1 MEHDSMESLPI
12 QYTDTLPAEADV
24 VVVGSGILGAATA
37 FFATKAGLRCVALE
51 KHKRICSL
59 TTPAA
64 TGAYRLQFDNPEE
77 LAMVRKSVDF
87 FSNFSEAA
95 GLPFAYDIGM
105 RPQGYLWLTRSEAG
119 VERHRK
125 LVADQHSWGLTD
137 VALMGQ
143 AEVERRFPYLVKG
156 QILSARFRNGDGF
169 IDQKRVTMGL
179 AAGSGATFVTDC
191 PATGFVQQG
200 GRVTGVHTPLGTI
213 RAGSV
218 VLAAGPFTGKVAEWV
233 GLELPIAPTVR
244 QKLVMPSLPEVPQ
257 WAPMTIDDDT
267 GAHWR
272 PALQGAYLIYTD
284 PTTPKTAPADPVPT
298 DPTYYETL
306 LDPASPFNVGQLAPF
321 WNTVWERN
329 DDHWFLAA
337 GQYDYTP
344 DRRPLLGPSG
354 VEGLY
359 LNVGYSGHG
368 VMASIGGSELV
379 LGTITGSVAQ
389 NANPFRADRKMVA
402 QKKDVI

>member
-1 MEHDSMESLPI
+1 MDTLTINYADSLPN
-12 QYTDTLPAEADV
+12 EADV

-37 FFATKAGLRCVALE
+37 FFAAKAGLRCVVLE
-51 KHKRICSL
+51 KHKRLCSL

-77 LAMVRKSVDF
+77 MAMVRKSVDF
-87 FSNFSEAA
+87 FSNFSEAT
-95 GLPFAYDIGM
+95 GLPVEYDIGM
-105 RPQGYLWLTRSEAG
+105 RPQGYLWLTRTEEG

-137 VALMGQ
+137 VELMGQ

-169 IDQKRVTMGL
+169 IDQKRIARGL
-179 AAGSGATFVTDC
+179 SAASKATFMTEC
-191 PATGFVQQG
+191 EATGFVQEG
-200 GRVTGVHTPLGTI
+200 GRVTGVVTNHGTI
-213 RAGSV
+213 HAGVV
-218 VLAAGPFTGKVAEWV
+218 VLAAGPFTGPLAAKI
-233 GLELPIAPTVR
+233 GLNLPIAPTVR
-244 QKLVMPSLPEVPQ
+244 QKLVLPEVPEVPQ

-267 GAHWR
+267 GSHWR

-284 PTTPKTAPADPVPT
+284 PTTPETAPADPVPT
-298 DPTYYETL
+298 DPVYYETM
-306 LDPASPFNVGQLAPF
+306 LDPATPFSVGHLSPF
-321 WNTVWERN
+321 WNEVWERN
-329 DDHWFLAA
+329 DDHWFIAA

-379 LGTITGSVAQ
+379 IDTLLGTVAQ
-389 NANPFRADRKMVA
+389 TDNPFRADRTMA
-402 QKKDVI
+402 ARKKEVI

>member
-1 MEHDSMESLPI
+1 MNTLTIKYASALPS
-12 QYTDTLPAEADV
+12 EADV

-37 FFATKAGLRCVALE
+37 FFAAKAGLRCVVLE

-64 TGAYRLQFDNPEE
+64 TGAYRLQFDNAEE
-77 LAMVRKSVDF
+77 MAMVRKSVDF
-87 FSNFSEAA
+87 FSHFSEAA
-95 GLPFAYDIGM
+95 GLPFDYDIGM

-137 VALMGQ
+137 VELMGQ
-143 AEVERRFPYLVKG
+143 TEVERRFPYLVKG
-156 QILSARFRNGDGF
+156 EILSARFRNGDGF
-169 IDQKRVTMGL
+169 IDQKRLTMGL
-179 AAGSGATFVTDC
+179 AAGSGATFVTEC
-191 PATGFVQQG
+191 EATGFVQAG
-200 GRVTGVHTPLGTI
+200 GRVTGVITTQGTI
-213 RAGSV
+213 SADAV
-218 VLAAGPFTGKVAEWV
+218 VLAAGPFTGNVAQWV
-233 GLELPIAPTVR
+233 GLNLPIAPTVR
-244 QKLVMPSLPEVPQ
+244 QKLVLPVVPEVPQ

-284 PTTPKTAPADPVPT
+284 PTTPETAPADPVPT
-298 DPTYYETL
+298 DPTYYETM
-306 LDPASPFNVGQLAPF
+306 LDPASPFNVGQLSPF
-321 WNTVWERN
+321 WNEVWERN
-329 DDHWFLAA
+329 DDHWFIAA

-368 VMASIGGSELV
+368 VMASVGGSELV
-379 LGTITGSVAQ
+379 IGTLLGTVAQ
-389 NANPFRADRKMVA
+389 ADNPFRADREMVA